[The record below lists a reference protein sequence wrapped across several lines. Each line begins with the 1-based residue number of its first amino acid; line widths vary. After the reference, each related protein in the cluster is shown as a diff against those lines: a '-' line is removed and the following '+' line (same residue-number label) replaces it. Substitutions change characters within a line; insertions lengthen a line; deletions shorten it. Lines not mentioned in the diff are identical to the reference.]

1 MSDFKSDSKNNPI
14 LELGNIS
21 KSFGHIDALRNAS
34 LSAYPGEILSLV
46 GDNGAGKS
54 TLIKIIAGVYQI
66 DSGIIKIDGKSV
78 EFRNASHA
86 QNLGVSTVFQDL
98 AMVETLDVATNLYL
112 GQPIRKGH
120 IFVDRK
126 KMYER
131 TSSLLKELGIN
142 LPSVYVPI
150 SVLSGGQRQAVAVAR
165 AVLQEGKVIL
175 MDEPTA
181 ALGVREKNQVLDI
194 IRQLRDR
201 GKSIIL
207 ISHDLDVVFSISNK
221 IQVLRLGQVQ
231 GIRKTNDTNREEIVG
246 LITGAI
252 TGDDSK
258 NRE

>member
-1 MSDFKSDSKNNPI
+1 M
-14 LELGNIS
+14 G
-21 KSFGHIDALRNAS
+21 
-34 LSAYPGEILSLV
+34 
-46 GDNGAGKS
+46 
-54 TLIKIIAGVYQI
+54 IK
-66 DSGIIKIDGKSV
+66 
-78 EFRNASHA
+78 
-86 QNLGVSTVFQDL
+86 
-98 AMVETLDVATNLYL
+98 
-112 GQPIRKGH
+112 
-120 IFVDRK
+120 
-126 KMYER
+126 
-131 TSSLLKELGIN
+131 

-194 IRQLRDR
+194 IKQLRDR

-207 ISHDLDVVFSISNK
+207 ISHDLDVVFNISNK

-258 NRE
+258 NGE

>member
-1 MSDFKSDSKNNPI
+1 
-14 LELGNIS
+14 
-21 KSFGHIDALRNAS
+21 
-34 LSAYPGEILSLV
+34 
-46 GDNGAGKS
+46 
-54 TLIKIIAGVYQI
+54 
-66 DSGIIKIDGKSV
+66 
-78 EFRNASHA
+78 
-86 QNLGVSTVFQDL
+86 
-98 AMVETLDVATNLYL
+98 
-112 GQPIRKGH
+112 
-120 IFVDRK
+120 
-126 KMYER
+126 MYER
-131 TSSLLKELGIN
+131 TSTLINELGIK

-194 IRQLRDR
+194 IKQLRDR

-207 ISHDLDVVFSISNK
+207 ISHDLDVVFNISNK

-252 TGDDSK
+252 TGDDLK
-258 NRE
+258 NSE

>member
-1 MSDFKSDSKNNPI
+1 
-14 LELGNIS
+14 
-21 KSFGHIDALRNAS
+21 
-34 LSAYPGEILSLV
+34 
-46 GDNGAGKS
+46 
-54 TLIKIIAGVYQI
+54 
-66 DSGIIKIDGKSV
+66 
-78 EFRNASHA
+78 
-86 QNLGVSTVFQDL
+86 
-98 AMVETLDVATNLYL
+98 
-112 GQPIRKGH
+112 
-120 IFVDRK
+120 
-126 KMYER
+126 MYER

-181 ALGVREKNQVLDI
+181 ALGVREKTQVLDI

>member
-1 MSDFKSDSKNNPI
+1 
-14 LELGNIS
+14 
-21 KSFGHIDALRNAS
+21 
-34 LSAYPGEILSLV
+34 
-46 GDNGAGKS
+46 
-54 TLIKIIAGVYQI
+54 
-66 DSGIIKIDGKSV
+66 
-78 EFRNASHA
+78 
-86 QNLGVSTVFQDL
+86 
-98 AMVETLDVATNLYL
+98 
-112 GQPIRKGH
+112 
-120 IFVDRK
+120 
-126 KMYER
+126 MYER
-131 TSSLLKELGIN
+131 TSTLINELGIK

-194 IRQLRDR
+194 IKQLRDR

-207 ISHDLDVVFSISNK
+207 ISHDLDVVFNISNK

-258 NRE
+258 NGE